1 MTAAKDNVAYV
12 EAFKAQ
18 LFNPNTMSDEL
29 KVVKEAQ
36 DSFRT
41 YEELRALREI
51 SVFWLEKEREE
62 RTVVGLGEEE
72 ETEEVAAPTLQ
83 RWFPLWGGWYGGEG
97 EAETSGLGDDGNGGG
112 DMAVQEIE
120 EVKRPPKIEEYLQD
134 AIKEDLD
141 VFGVSHK
148 DVVFSHLAV
157 HLKEASVRLLRAKV
171 GETSQGQLLFHAQ
184 FNDVKA
190 AHELRPRTG
199 SLMFSLTV
207 GAVFLRDKITRNSL
221 FPLLI
226 SPQSSVEAPLCP
238 RAAPTRLSE
247 MARSFQSY
255 LPSSMGPAK
264 EEEPPLLDF
273 LYELKPFNSKAD
285 HRVHVRSQPLDIVFN
300 PNVIKVVSEFFRIPA
315 DTNSSSHLSE
325 TIKSAA
331 LHRLQ
336 RAKERTKEEF
346 TRNINQMLQGSS
358 LDRKIWDVMLD
369 LSAPKLLVPDHFEDR
384 EAPLI
389 VIDFGKLLLSNN
401 SALSESKGA
410 RPSEAAEDEDDDDL
424 FVTPASSPGLGSS
437 TPKEQL
443 PQEESVSVGD
453 SELLL
458 HNKMYDRF
466 AVDFNN
472 MQIIVGQVKD
482 NWKGA
487 HLKGNSALHVVD
499 RFSISLV
506 VERRTFETVDPAWP
520 SLVVAANLP
529 RLQLHVNE
537 GKVRTL
543 RHMVARMLGP
553 DYGGKTEAA
562 TQTLVVDG
570 DLESPGD
577 ETLALWSDWEPDSGS
592 EVSARLFVAHFVVS
606 DLSLE
611 LQSQGR
617 PVVELQVTNMGP
629 GLSRSPYNKYKYK
642 NTKTN
647 TSGNEHASWT
657 DQEAV
662 RHKPFPLRPLS
673 PSSRC
678 PANPRPRLRAA
689 GGVAQTRLCRLCLG
703 LALQL

>member
-1 MTAAKDNVAYV
+1 MQYV

-18 LFNPNTMSDEL
+18 LINPNTMSDEL

-36 DSFRT
+36 DSFRS

-51 SVFWLEKEREE
+51 SVFWLEKERED
-62 RTVVGLGEEE
+62 RTVIGTGEEE
-72 ETEEVAAPTLQ
+72 EEMEEVAAPTLQ
-83 RWFPLWGGWYGGEG
+83 RWFPLWGGWYGAENPEEG
-97 EAETSGLGDDGNGGG
+97 ETPALAEGG
-112 DMAVQEIE
+112 DVGNQMVVQEIEE

-141 VFGVSHK
+141 VFGASHK

-171 GETSQGQLLFHAQ
+171 GESSQGGQLLFHAQ

-207 GAVFLRDKITRNSL
+207 GAIFLRDKITRNSL

-226 SPQSSVEAPLCP
+226 SPQSSMEAPLCP
-238 RAAPTRLSE
+238 RVAPTRLSE
-247 MARSFQSY
+247 MARSLQSY
-255 LPSSMGPAK
+255 LPTSMGPAL

-300 PNVIKVVSEFFRIPA
+300 PNVIKVVSEFFRMPA
-315 DTNSSSHLSE
+315 DTNSSSRLSE
-325 TIKSAA
+325 TIRSAA

-389 VIDFGKLLLSNN
+389 VVDFGKLLLSNN
-401 SALSESKGA
+401 SALGESKGTRLA
-410 RPSEAAEDEDDDDL
+410 SESAEDEDEDDL

-443 PQEESVSVGD
+443 PEEEGPAVPSGD

-562 TQTLVVDG
+562 TQTLATDG
-570 DLESPGD
+570 DFEGGPGD
-577 ETLALWSDWEPDSGS
+577 ETLALWSDWEPDSGA
-592 EVSARLFVAHFVVS
+592 EVSARLLVAHFVVS

-617 PVVELQVTNMGP
+617 PVVELQVTNM
-629 GLSRSPYNKYKYK
+629 
-642 NTKTN
+642 
-647 TSGNEHASWT
+647 
-657 DQEAV
+657 QAV
-662 RHKPFPLRPLS
+662 LQIQIHRH
-673 PSSRC
+673 
-678 PANPRPRLRAA
+678 
-689 GGVAQTRLCRLCLG
+689 V
-703 LALQL
+703 